1 MVSDIRRKI
10 KKAIAEDGTVLFVGA
25 GISITVHTS
34 FIITDCH

>member
-25 GISITVHTS
+25 GISTCFQYRLLHR
-34 FIITDCH
+34 